1 VIFAVAVGMAV
12 GANHPSVAVC
22 GIGIIGLAAWIMMRR
37 QPASDSDATHLL
49 QVRVG
54 LGTDVEAS
62 VSPVIDSQVR
72 SRRLLA
78 MATAKQG
85 MSIEATYRIELREER
100 SAAELVKAL
109 NRVEGVQTVSINR
122 ETADERLNGFR

>member
-1 VIFAVAVGMAV
+1 
-12 GANHPSVAVC
+12 
-22 GIGIIGLAAWIMMRR
+22 
-37 QPASDSDATHLL
+37 
-49 QVRVG
+49 
-54 LGTDVEAS
+54 
-62 VSPVIDSQVR
+62 
-72 SRRLLA
+72 